1 APGCAGH
8 IPTVSAWG
16 LVLLALLLLIVGKL
30 MFGCTRRVEG

>member
-16 LVLLALLLLIVGKL
+16 LVLLALLLLIAGKL
-30 MFGCTRRVEG
+30 LFGRTQRVAR